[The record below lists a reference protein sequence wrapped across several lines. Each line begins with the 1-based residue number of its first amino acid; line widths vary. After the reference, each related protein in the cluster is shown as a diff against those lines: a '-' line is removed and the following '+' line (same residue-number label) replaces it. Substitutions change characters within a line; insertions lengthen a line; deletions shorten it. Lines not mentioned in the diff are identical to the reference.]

1 MTEESTTATPHRT
14 EGLGT
19 DPVTALP
26 EKMATGP
33 TAAIFAEIRKV
44 MQIPLL
50 TSIWRTLVS
59 IDRGLP
65 TVWAATK
72 PIYLSGQPDA
82 ALGRLSRADIF
93 PVPAPLGAD
102 QLADA
107 GMDAE
112 ELRAALGIID
122 AYTRSNS
129 LNMIALSGLVLSP
142 VGPSPADSIPA
153 TAPVLPNPPELLEKS
168 EIAPDVWMRLERV
181 NRLGAGANSRGLA
194 TLWRHLAHYPGLLL
208 LINHAFAPLQADGT
222 IDRAIQEVFE
232 ESQAEGARLAHLR
245 GDISAI
251 PDPAIE
257 MVATY
262 VAGPRGVARMVTIG
276 HGLARWLRQSKPT
289 G

>member
-1 MTEESTTATPHRT
+1 MTEEATTATPHRT

-107 GMDAE
+107 SMDAE

-129 LNMIALSGLVLSP
+129 LNMMALSGLVLSP

-181 NRLGAGANSRGLA
+181 NRLGAGANSRGVA
-194 TLWRHLAHYPGLLL
+194 TLWRHLAHYPGLLR

-222 IDRAIQEVFE
+222 IDRAMQEVFE
-232 ESQAEGARLAHLR
+232 QSQAEGTRLAHFR
-245 GDISAI
+245 GDINAI
-251 PDPAIE
+251 PDPAFE

-262 VAGPRGVARMVTIG
+262 VAGPRGVARMATIG
-276 HGLARWLRQSKPT
+276 HGLARWLRQSKPA

>member
-1 MTEESTTATPHRT
+1 MTEAF
-14 EGLGT
+14 GT

-26 EKMATGP
+26 EKMASGP
-33 TAAIFAEIRKV
+33 TAAIFGEIREV

-107 GMDAE
+107 GIDAG
-112 ELRAALGIID
+112 ELRTALGIIE

-129 LNMIALSGLVLSP
+129 LNMMALSGLVLSP
-142 VGPSPADSIPA
+142 VGPSPVDSVPPA
-153 TAPVLPNPPELLEKS
+153 APILPNLPDLLEKP

-181 NRLGAGANSRGLA
+181 NRLGAGAASRSVA
-194 TLWRHLAHYPGLLL
+194 TLWRHLAHYPRLLR

-222 IDRAIQEVFE
+222 IDRAVQGVFE
-232 ESQAEGARLAHLR
+232 QSQAEGARLAHLR
-245 GDISAI
+245 GDISTI
-251 PDPAIE
+251 PDPAIK
-257 MVATY
+257 MVAAY
-262 VAGPRGVARMVTIG
+262 VAGPSGVARMATIG
-276 HGLARWLRQSKPT
+276 HGLARWLRQLEPA

>member
-1 MTEESTTATPHRT
+1 MTATPHMT

-19 DPVTALP
+19 DPVTALA

-33 TAAIFAEIRKV
+33 TAAIFAEIRNV

-59 IDRGLP
+59 IDEGLP

-72 PIYLSGQPDA
+72 PIYLSGQAEA
-82 ALGRLSRADIF
+82 ALDRLSRADMF
-93 PVPAPLGAD
+93 PVPAPLAAD

-107 GMDAE
+107 GIGAE
-112 ELRAALGIID
+112 EMRAALGIID

-129 LNMIALSGLVLSP
+129 LNMMALSGLVLSP
-142 VGPSPADSIPA
+142 VGPSPVDPVPPA
-153 TAPVLPNPPELLEKS
+153 APILPDLPDLLEKS
-168 EIAPDVWMRLERV
+168 EIALDVWMRVERV
-181 NRLGAGANSRGLA
+181 NRFGAGANSRSVA

-208 LINHAFAPLQADGT
+208 LINQAFAPSQSDGT
-222 IDRAIQEVFE
+222 IERAMQEVFAQ
-232 ESQAEGARLAHLR
+232 SQAEGAQLAHLR
-245 GDISAI
+245 GDIGAI

-262 VAGPRGVARMVTIG
+262 VAGPRGVARMVTMG
-276 HGLARWLRQSKPT
+276 HGLARWLRQSEPA
-289 G
+289 

>member
-1 MTEESTTATPHRT
+1 MTTAPRRT
-14 EGLGT
+14 ECHGT

-44 MQIPLL
+44 MRIPLL

-59 IDRGLP
+59 IDKGLP
-65 TVWAATK
+65 TVWSATK

-82 ALGRLSRADIF
+82 ALDRLSRANIF
-93 PVPAPLGAD
+93 PVPAPLEAD

-107 GMDAE
+107 GIGAE

-129 LNMIALSGLVLSP
+129 LNMMALSGLVLSP
-142 VGPSPADSIPA
+142 VGPSPDDSVPPA
-153 TAPVLPNPPELLEKS
+153 APILPNPPGLLEKS
-168 EIAPDVWMRLERV
+168 EIAPEVWMRLERV
-181 NRLGAGANSRGLA
+181 NRLGAGANSRSLA
-194 TLWRHLAHYPGLLL
+194 TLWRHLAHYPGLLQ
-208 LINHAFAPLQADGT
+208 LINHAFAPLQSDGT
-222 IDRAIQEVFE
+222 IDRAMQEVFAQ
-232 ESQAEGARLAHLR
+232 SQAEGARLAHLR

-251 PDPAIE
+251 PDPAVE

-262 VAGPRGVARMVTIG
+262 VSGPGGVARMVTIG
-276 HGLARWLRQSKPT
+276 HSLARWLRQSEPAV
-289 G
+289 

>member
-1 MTEESTTATPHRT
+1 MTEEATTATPHRT

-107 GMDAE
+107 SMDAE

-129 LNMIALSGLVLSP
+129 LNMMALSGLVLSP

-153 TAPVLPNPPELLEKS
+153 TAPVLPNPPELLEKF

-181 NRLGAGANSRGLA
+181 NRLGAGANSRGVA
-194 TLWRHLAHYPGLLL
+194 TLWRHLAHYPGLLR
-208 LINHAFAPLQADGT
+208 LINHAFAPLQADET

-251 PDPAIE
+251 PDLAIE
-257 MVATY
+257 MVTTY
-262 VAGPRGVARMVTIG
+262 VDGPSGVARMVTIG
-276 HGLARWLRQSKPT
+276 HGLAQWLRRSAPA

>member
-1 MTEESTTATPHRT
+1 MTEAF
-14 EGLGT
+14 GT

-26 EKMATGP
+26 EKMASGP
-33 TAAIFAEIRKV
+33 TAAIFAEIREV

-107 GMDAE
+107 GIDAG
-112 ELRAALGIID
+112 ELRTALGIIE

-129 LNMIALSGLVLSP
+129 LNMMALSGLVLSP
-142 VGPSPADSIPA
+142 VGPSPVDSVPPA
-153 TAPVLPNPPELLEKS
+153 APILPNLPDLLEKP

-181 NRLGAGANSRGLA
+181 NRLGAGADSRSVA
-194 TLWRHLAHYPGLLL
+194 TLWRHLAHYPRLLR

-222 IDRAIQEVFE
+222 IDRAVQEVFE
-232 ESQAEGARLAHLR
+232 QSQAEGARLAHLR
-245 GDISAI
+245 GDISTI
-251 PDPAIE
+251 PDPAIK
-257 MVATY
+257 MVAAY
-262 VAGPRGVARMVTIG
+262 VAGPSGVARMATIG
-276 HGLARWLRQSKPT
+276 HGLARWLRQLEPA

>member
-1 MTEESTTATPHRT
+1 MA

-82 ALGRLSRADIF
+82 ALGRLSRTDIF

-107 GMDAE
+107 GIGAE
-112 ELRAALGIID
+112 ELRAARGIID

-129 LNMIALSGLVLSP
+129 LNMMALSGLVLSP
-142 VGPSPADSIPA
+142 VGSSPVDSVPPA
-153 TAPVLPNPPELLEKS
+153 APVLPNPPELLEKS

-181 NRLGAGANSRGLA
+181 NRLGAGANSRSLA
-194 TLWRHLAHYPGLLL
+194 TLWRHLAHYPGLLQ
-208 LINHAFAPLQADGT
+208 LIDRVFAPLQSDGT

-232 ESQAEGARLAHLR
+232 QSQAEGARLAHFR
-245 GDISAI
+245 GDINAI
-251 PDPAIE
+251 PDPAVE
-257 MVATY
+257 MVAAY
-262 VAGPRGVARMVTIG
+262 VAGPSGVARMVTIG
-276 HGLARWLRQSKPT
+276 HGLARWLRQSEPA

>member
-1 MTEESTTATPHRT
+1 MT

-26 EKMATGP
+26 EKMATGL
-33 TAAIFAEIRKV
+33 TAAIFAEIREV

-65 TVWAATK
+65 AVWAATK

-82 ALGRLSRADIF
+82 ALGRLLQADIF
-93 PVPAPLGAD
+93 PVPAPLEAS

-107 GMDAE
+107 GIDAE
-112 ELRAALGIID
+112 GLRAALGIID

-129 LNMIALSGLVLSP
+129 LNMMALSGLVLSP
-142 VGPSPADSIPA
+142 VGPSPVDSLPRA
-153 TAPVLPNPPELLEKS
+153 APILPDLPDLLEKP

-181 NRLGAGANSRGLA
+181 NRLGAGANSRSVA

-208 LINHAFAPLQADGT
+208 LINRAFTPLQSDGT
-222 IDRAIQEVFE
+222 IDRSIQEVFE
-232 ESQAEGARLAHLR
+232 RSRAEGARLAHLR

-251 PDPAIE
+251 PDPATK

-262 VAGPRGVARMVTIG
+262 VAGPSGVARMVTIG
-276 HGLARWLRQSKPT
+276 HGLARWLRQSEPA

>member
-82 ALGRLSRADIF
+82 VLGRLSRADIF

-107 GMDAE
+107 GTGKMSARD
-112 ELRAALGIID
+112 RRPSAA
-122 AYTRSNS
+122 
-129 LNMIALSGLVLSP
+129 SGW
-142 VGPSPADSIPA
+142 
-153 TAPVLPNPPELLEKS
+153 
-168 EIAPDVWMRLERV
+168 PDR
-181 NRLGAGANSRGLA
+181 
-194 TLWRHLAHYPGLLL
+194 
-208 LINHAFAPLQADGT
+208 
-222 IDRAIQEVFE
+222 
-232 ESQAEGARLAHLR
+232 
-245 GDISAI
+245 
-251 PDPAIE
+251 
-257 MVATY
+257 
-262 VAGPRGVARMVTIG
+262 
-276 HGLARWLRQSKPT
+276 
-289 G
+289 